1 MDIYSFQVA
10 GGGGGNQSG
19 RTQNHGKRAQSYQ
32 TNPEC
37 SLISTFIGKAWEI
50 ISNKLPEYTSPDNLL
65 RFAVSF
71 PTRNY

>member
-10 GGGGGNQSG
+10 EGEISLEELKTMAKEFKVI
-19 RTQNHGKRAQSYQ
+19 RPIQNAV
-32 TNPEC
+32 
-37 SLISTFIGKAWEI
+37 STFIGKAWEI
-50 ISNKLPEYTSPDNLL
+50 IANKLPEYTSPDNLL